1 MDARKE
7 QILNVAQ
14 KIFAR
19 FGIKKT
25 TMEEIAQLA
34 RMGKSTLYYYFKS
47 KEDIFAEV
55 IRKESNIVR
64 KKLEEAVN
72 KAKTPQEKIAA
83 YVLTRMKY
91 FKELS
96 NYYTSLTD
104 GYLEHYSF
112 VEKEREEFTRF
123 EMVSLKKILEEGVSL
138 GVFQIENVGVTARM
152 ITLAMKGM
160 EYPLIVD
167 NSVEDMEHEIQL
179 MLNIFFKG
187 IEKR

>member
-1 MDARKE
+1 
-7 QILNVAQ
+7 
-14 KIFAR
+14 
-19 FGIKKT
+19 
-25 TMEEIAQLA
+25 MEEIAQLA

-96 NYYTSLTD
+96 NYYSTLTD
-104 GYLEHYSF
+104 EYLDHYSF
-112 VEKEREEFTRF
+112 VEKERAEFTQY
-123 EMVSLKKILEEGVSL
+123 EMASLKKILEEGVRQGTFDIKDL
-138 GVFQIENVGVTARM
+138 DVTARM
-152 ITLAMKGM
+152 LTLAMKGM
-160 EYPLIVD
+160 EYPLLIEG
-167 NSVEDMEHEIQL
+167 SVEDMEHEINL
-179 MLNIFFKG
+179 MLHILFKG